1 MIKIDKGKVLG
12 EGAYGIVFKGT
23 FGEQQV
29 AVKRIQ
35 SAYIVTNEKEE
46 AALKMLDHPN
56 VIKLFHI
63 CSEKEF
69 RYISFYG
76 LSFIFVDKYVIK

>member
-1 MIKIDKGKVLG
+1 MIKIDKGKILG
-12 EGAYGIVFKGT
+12 EGAYGIVFEGT

-35 SAYIVTNEKEE
+35 TAYIVSNEKEE
-46 AALKMLDHPN
+46 AALKKLDHPN

-63 CSEKEF
+63 CSDEEF
-69 RYISFYG
+69 R
-76 LSFIFVDKYVIK
+76 